1 MSETPSTRIDQH
13 LAGLKDWRGE
23 QMSRLRKLI
32 MASDSSIQEDWKW
45 ETPVFTA
52 NGNVCAV
59 GSFKE
64 SIKVNFF
71 KGASL
76 PDPKGLFNGG
86 LEAKTSRSIDLT
98 QGDKVDE
105 SAFQQLVRAAVAAN
119 ARKR

>member
-1 MSETPSTRIDQH
+1 MSETPSTRIDEH
-13 LAGLKDWRGE
+13 IAGLKDWRGE

-32 MASDSSIQEDWKW
+32 MASDSSIQEAWKW

-76 PDPKGLFNGG
+76 PDPNGLLNGG

-98 QGDKVDE
+98 RGDKVDE

-119 ARKR
+119 AKKP

>member
-1 MSETPSTRIDQH
+1 
-13 LAGLKDWRGE
+13 
-23 QMSRLRKLI
+23 

-76 PDPKGLFNGG
+76 LRDRSDPRRATHTGFIGVRMAALVQLDALQLRRVAVFY
-86 LEAKTSRSIDLT
+86 
-98 QGDKVDE
+98 VDE
-105 SAFQQLVRAAVAAN
+105 SGMNAAAE
-119 ARKR
+119 